1 MSFAFCPRAR
11 GVRTLSMPLRFATV
25 VLNALATADALDDA
39 EPPDGPSWPP
49 KGAKI
54 RAARAEALFAHF
66 EGEEALE
73 PSPTPKERASYD
85 SFCRNRDVWRATP
98 SQKPNKVPGFKFGS
112 NDGWIVSKEEASVV
126 AKALAEVL
134 GDDASFALLRDILD
148 VTRGEDAATR
158 AALEKFRAFNA
169 KTAKGEGYAVF

>member
-25 VLNALATADALDDA
+25 LLNALATADALDHA
-39 EPPDGPSWPP
+39 EAPDGPPWPP

-54 RAARAEALFAHF
+54 RAARAAALLAHF
-66 EGEEALE
+66 EGEEDLE

-85 SFCRNRDVWRATP
+85 SFCRSRDVWRATT
-98 SQKPNKVPGFKFGS
+98 SKDPNRVQGFKFGS
-112 NDGWIVSKEEASVV
+112 NDGWIVSKEEAAIV

-134 GDDASFALLRDILD
+134 GDDSSLELLRDILG
-148 VTRGEDAATR
+148 VARSENAALR
-158 AALEKFRAFNA
+158 ASLEKFRAFNA
-169 KTAKGEGYAVF
+169 KTAKAEGYGVF